1 MPLSQEAKKTVIM
14 FVRLTDLDYQGKL
27 EWYSKA
33 EARQVCLEYKKSL
46 MAPPSITY
54 GYCPWER
61 TIQSRQ
67 SGKWLRSFRNEGLLY
82 LSR

>member
-46 MAPPSITY
+46 MASPMVTVHGKEQYNLGRVGNGSDL
-54 GYCPWER
+54 
-61 TIQSRQ
+61 
-67 SGKWLRSFRNEGLLY
+67 SGMNISFTFPGKQ
-82 LSR
+82 